1 MKRSPSRTLI
11 LDRNNPDDD
20 AAATKLRTMTDADK
34 RAVLRAVALLHS
46 YEMLTDE
53 VKKVYE
59 STVRSF
65 GPPERAAAT
74 KKVPAGLLKDIA
86 AAVAAGIFPQS
97 VYDEAVKKA
106 KEINEALPVDEWVST
121 PKLRVQLDALLAEV
135 RGDFPDVFKGSPA
148 YNFDFLLAR
157 VKDYHAYAG
166 YMKAALAPQP
176 GRTLT
181 EDERDDIRSEIA
193 RARAVANRIGVYL
206 NRRFANDENTLA
218 RHAELFDDAKKTG
231 EARGA
236 SEFGRGSKA
245 TPRPNTSRRRS
256 ARDNES
262 FTLSARDV
270 TELQRRGVALNFA
283 GDGRDNR
290 SHRGARRD

>member
-1 MKRSPSRTLI
+1 MKRSPSRNLF

-46 YEMLTDE
+46 YEMITDE

-65 GPPERAAAT
+65 GPPERAAAPQ
-74 KKVPAGLLKDIA
+74 KVPASLLKGLAEMVKRGIVPQATYDA
-86 AAVAAGIFPQS
+86 ALKQTEEANAAS
-97 VYDEAVKKA
+97 S
-106 KEINEALPVDEWVST
+106 VDEWVST

-135 RGDFPDVFKGSPA
+135 RGDFPDVFKGSPT

-166 YMKAALAPQP
+166 YMKAALSPQP

-206 NRRFANDENTLA
+206 NRRFAPEGEALAQHEALLDE
-218 RHAELFDDAKKTG
+218 AKKTG

-236 SEFGRGSKA
+236 AEFGRGSKA
-245 TPRPNTSRRRS
+245 TPRPNAGGRRG

-270 TELQRRGVALNFA
+270 HELQRRGVALNLA
-283 GDGRDNR
+283 DDARDNR
-290 SHRGARRD
+290 GRRGARRG